1 VPIPAVVSVF
11 APVNAIWG
19 VGLVVG
25 VVAAAVVG
33 WATAAPDVGCVACC
47 CVVVVVVGAVVG
59 IGVGV
64 GVSGGGGLQVPT
76 SVA

>member
-47 CVVVVVVGAVVG
+47 CVVVVVVVGAVVG

-64 GVSGGGGLQVPT
+64 GGGGGLQVPA